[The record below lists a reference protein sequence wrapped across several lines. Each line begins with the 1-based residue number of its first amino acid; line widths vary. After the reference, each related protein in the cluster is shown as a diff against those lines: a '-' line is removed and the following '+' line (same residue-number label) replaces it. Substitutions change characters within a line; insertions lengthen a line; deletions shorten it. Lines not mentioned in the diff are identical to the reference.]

1 MLERGEMKMNSR
13 ADYLPSNGDGED
25 SDTSDEEVDED
36 VDEDDG
42 TGAASSED
50 DVDTEMELDSQISSS
65 HYIELP
71 DSFEES
77 SLTDFDIEV

>member
-1 MLERGEMKMNSR
+1 MSSR
-13 ADYLPSNGDGED
+13 ADYLQGN
-25 SDTSDEEVDED
+25 SDDTETSDEEVDED
-36 VDEDDG
+36 VEDDG

-50 DVDTEMELDSQISSS
+50 DVDTEMEPDSQISSRF
-65 HYIELP
+65 IDMP